1 MNLELRGRHAVITD
15 DDKDH
20 PWVATVDRQKYPGL
34 AEVLFKAAEEYCAA
48 SANRRADESTQ
59 L

>member
-1 MNLELRGRHAVITD
+1 MNLNKVSSRHAVITD

-20 PWVATVDRQKYPGL
+20 HWVATVDRQKYPGL

-48 SANRRADESTQ
+48 SANTTER
-59 L
+59 

>member
-1 MNLELRGRHAVITD
+1 MNLTLPSSRHAVITD

-34 AEVLFKAAEEYCAA
+34 AEHLFKAAEEYVSNC
-48 SANRRADESTQ
+48 ANRRAGK
-59 L
+59 

>member
-1 MNLELRGRHAVITD
+1 MNLKHESSRHAVITD

-34 AEVLFKAAEEYCAA
+34 AEHLFKAAEEYCAA
-48 SANRRADESTQ
+48 SAKWTER
-59 L
+59 

>member
-1 MNLELRGRHAVITD
+1 MNLELTSTRHAVITD

-20 PWVATVDRQKYPGL
+20 PWVATVDTQKYPGL

-48 SANRRADESTQ
+48 SAKWTER
-59 L
+59 